1 MQQPKVIRR
10 ELIYIGKFLQMVR
23 TVYSDHEGRE
33 RIWESAERKNRDIVS
48 IVLYDRNKDEF
59 ILIEQYRPPIAR
71 EPVRSILYDFS
82 EAIGSLQ
89 KKMSKLTQLK
99 IFGPLLE
106 KLSSRIEQVSKE
118 DESISANDGMVIEL
132 VAGVCDVDG
141 EAKME
146 AVIREAI
153 EESGW
158 KPQRVLIISLDES
171 VSAGMQNELL
181 TTFFGTDLI
190 YVGKKEG
197 WEENGIKVHSVSRKV
212 IFEWLDEQKRQG
224 KTIDAKVRGNI
235 ALAIRIIDEEENIK
249 YANK

>member
-23 TVYSDHEGRE
+23 TTYSDHEGRE
-33 RIWESAERKNRDIVS
+33 RTWESAERKHKDIVS
-48 IVLYDRNKDEF
+48 VVLYDQTKDEF

-71 EPVRSILYDFS
+71 EPVGSILYDFS
-82 EAIGSLQ
+82 EAIKALQ
-89 KKMSKLTQLK
+89 KKISKLMQLK
-99 IFGPLLE
+99 VFGLLLAR
-106 KLSSRIEQVSKE
+106 LSFRIEQVLKE
-118 DESISANDGMVIEL
+118 DESIPANDGMVIEL

-141 EAKME
+141 ESKTA
-146 AVIREAI
+146 AATREAI

-158 KPQRVLIISLDES
+158 KPEKVLIISLNES

-190 YVGKKEG
+190 YVGKKNG

-212 IFEWLDEQKRQG
+212 IFEWLDEQRRQG
-224 KTIDAKVRGNI
+224 KMIDAKVRGNI
-235 ALAIRIIDEEENIK
+235 ALAIRIIEEEK
-249 YANK
+249 RGD